1 MFAVGY
7 GSYDFLK
14 QASGLVN
21 IYSLKNPS
29 HPEFAYSTESGVMCL
44 HFHPGATLGCCAR
57 IGTAVRL
64 ALPSGTTLS
73 EYTTTRS
80 TTCSPHQAKV
90 HSVLNRKIK
99 RFKVIK

>member
-1 MFAVGY
+1 LWKFGSDKARRRQVTSLCWNPTYNDLFAVGY

-44 HFHPGATLGCCAR
+44 HFHPGGGAFHACLH
-57 IGTAVRL
+57 V
-64 ALPSGTTLS
+64 
-73 EYTTTRS
+73 
-80 TTCSPHQAKV
+80 
-90 HSVLNRKIK
+90 
-99 RFKVIK
+99 